1 MPEQNPYDR
10 LSRRERQIL
19 DIVLELK
26 EATAKDVVERLPD
39 PPSNSAARA
48 MLVKLEA
55 KGAISHFERSLR
67 YVYTP
72 AVSPKKVRNSA
83 ISRLV
88 RVFYGGS
95 VAHAVSG
102 MVDMSAD
109 RMSEEELDE
118 IAAKIENARQ
128 RRKSKPKKGK
138 KSK

>member
-1 MPEQNPYDR
+1 MPEKNPYDR

-26 EATAKDVVERLPD
+26 EATAKDVVERLPE

-55 KGAISHFERSLR
+55 KGAISHFERNLH

-72 AVSPKKVRNSA
+72 AFSPNVVRKSA

-88 RVFYGGS
+88 RVFFGGS

-109 RMSEEELDE
+109 RLSAEQLDE
-118 IAAKIENARQ
+118 IAAKIEKAR
-128 RRKSKPKKGK
+128 RRHKSKPTKGRK
-138 KSK
+138 TK

>member
-1 MPEQNPYDR
+1 MPEKSPYDQ

-19 DIVLELK
+19 DIVLELG

-55 KGAISHFERSLR
+55 KAAISHFERDLR

-72 AVSPKKVRNSA
+72 AVSAKKARSSA

-88 RVFYGGS
+88 RVFFGGS
-95 VAHAVSG
+95 VAQAVSG

-109 RMSEEELDE
+109 RMSQEELDE
-118 IAAKIENARQ
+118 IAAKIAKARR
-128 RRKSKPKKGK
+128 RRKSKSTKARKTK
-138 KSK
+138 